1 MVVFYTTLKYLQM
14 KTKLSVSL
22 DEKILNLLEKEL
34 DSGKFRNVSHAVNFA
49 VNKLL
54 EGQNGGE

>member
-1 MVVFYTTLKYLQM
+1 M

-22 DEKILNLLEKEL
+22 DGRILDLLEKEL
-34 DSGKFRNVSHAVNFA
+34 NSGRFRNVSHAVEFA

>member
-1 MVVFYTTLKYLQM
+1 M